1 MRRIYE
7 GFSEPDASQW
17 DPRLAGERRAARSKR
32 RNGIVLPCV
41 FVLQLIVFVLYVC
54 VFESASSLPAEVR
67 LDPRAQ
73 EVPLERFRGMQPP
86 SLPLPPPSLSLELPS
101 AAAAAEPV
109 AAEPDEVE
117 EDEPEEDDDVKR
129 ISPSPPPPPPGT
141 WAGLQGMCLQKL
153 KGFWTYQLCVG
164 GEAQQ
169 FHTTSDHGVAEQT
182 RTVLGKY
189 AAALDAPLTQRYT
202 DGAVCKL
209 TKAPREVTVL
219 YECGGSDKLTRIEEP
234 QPCVYE
240 MHATVRAACQPTAT
254 SDDEQEE
261 EPADSE
267 PSDAPRR
274 QPNTA

>member
-17 DPRLAGERRAARSKR
+17 DPRLAGERRAARAKR
-32 RNGIVLPCV
+32 RNGMVLPCV

-54 VFESASSLPAEVR
+54 MFESESSLPAEVR

-73 EVPLERFRGMQPP
+73 EVPLERFRGMQPSP
-86 SLPLPPPSLSLELPS
+86 PPPPPSPSLERQS
-101 AAAAAEPV
+101 AAAAAEP
-109 AAEPDEVE
+109 AADEP
-117 EDEPEEDDDVKR
+117 DEPEEDDDERRR
-129 ISPSPPPPPPGT
+129 IPPSPPSPPPGT
-141 WAGLQGMCLQKL
+141 WAGLQGTCVQKL

-169 FHTTSDHGVAEQT
+169 FHTTSNHGVAEQT

-209 TKAPREVTVL
+209 TKAPREVTVF
-219 YECGGSDKLTRIEEP
+219 YECGGSEKLNRVEEP

-240 MHATVRAACQPTAT
+240 MHVTARAACQPTT
-254 SDDEQEE
+254 TTDDE

-267 PSDAPRR
+267 PTSSR
-274 QPNTA
+274 